1 MVCLALERVLS
12 YRMLLSNDVGQPLAG
27 RLILWIEAKMIVD
40 QMCWVQTVL
49 GYTALGYTALEVL
62 VHGLHFFRRGGTA
75 FEGRPIWVLVL
86 LKRWIIFDECQF
98 ANWRVSAG
106 EGQGKQ
112 SGHPRQHPC
121 DPLRQ
126 RDNSLFVI
134 SPPCFG
140 PHGSVCGALCITVNN
155 DHFCP
160 CN

>member
-1 MVCLALERVLS
+1 MNGCCHTGCYCLTMWVK
-12 YRMLLSNDVGQPLAG
+12 PLAG
-27 RLILWIEAKMIVD
+27 RLILWIKAKMIVD
-40 QMCWVQTVL
+40 RMCWVQPVL

-121 DPLRQ
+121 DPLHQ

>member
-1 MVCLALERVLS
+1 
-12 YRMLLSNDVGQPLAG
+12 MLLSNDVGQPLAG

-126 RDNSLFVI
+126 KRQLIIRDQSSLLWAAWFCLRCIVHYRKQRSLLSLQLI
-134 SPPCFG
+134 S
-140 PHGSVCGALCITVNN
+140 N
-155 DHFCP
+155 DGTLF
-160 CN
+160 